1 MNIFKVWGE
10 VALRGAEQVR
20 AKLGGI
26 DQLAQ
31 NAGKKMAQTGQH
43 FVNAGQQ
50 FVGAGQ
56 KMTATGA
63 TLTAGVTAPIA
74 GIGLKSI
81 TAGMDFANAMSKVQ
95 ALSGAAGKDLQSL
108 EDTAKKMGRETS
120 FSATQAADAFGFM
133 ALAGW
138 DTNQMLNAINPV
150 LDLAKAGSM
159 DLAQASDI
167 VTDTMS
173 MFKIQAEEAGHATDV
188 FAFAQS
194 NANTNVEQ
202 MGEAMKYAGA
212 SAASLGMS
220 IEETSSF
227 MMAFANQGIKGSMA
241 GTTMEAMLRDLTAR
255 AEDGKLAINGMNI
268 ELYDQEGNF
277 RGLLPVMQEIEQ
289 ATADLSDEEKRNVL
303 SKYFQQE
310 ALRGVNLSLNEGMDK
325 ISGYNDSLSNN
336 ADAQKKAA
344 GAANEAAKIMG
355 ENTKGAY
362 DELLSKI
369 EAVSIAFAQTMEPAV
384 IWVTE
389 KLGDLATWL
398 ENTDEKTKLMIVGI
412 AGFAAALGPV
422 ILYLGMLTTSFGHL
436 LTAGGKLIQFFTLVN
451 GTTGLTK
458 FGSLLMGL
466 KKAFTAAIWGIRAFS
481 TALFTTPVGWIIL
494 GITAIIAAIYLLW
507 DNWDTVSAWLSE
519 AWEWLKELAMSIFE
533 PIANFISETWTAI
546 KTKTVEIWNAVM
558 DFLRE
563 WGTTILAVFG
573 GPIGLILALV
583 IEHWDA
589 IKEVTIAVWN
599 AVKSWLASVWNA
611 IVSVVK
617 PPILAIYNY
626 LKARWDA
633 AKAVTQAVWN
643 AVKSFMA
650 AAWEWIKQKVITPL
664 MAIYNQIK
672 SRFNQVKSTITS
684 VMNNVKTLIS
694 NAWNNIKKVI
704 SLAVDF
710 VLDAVKTGFK
720 LVRSIIQGD
729 MDGAYKIIKG
739 FSDKWKSAGKGL
751 LEAFTKG
758 IKNGFKKAKDA
769 VTNGLKKIRNLLPFS
784 PAKEGPL
791 SDLDKSGESFFPTF
805 ASRMLSQKGLG
816 KGVATVHKGMNGIYD
831 ALETEVNPSLRPA
844 WATVNPSLRS
854 HIGEA
859 QGVGSPTNVYITVH
873 GNLDSELYD
882 RLMRQ
887 QAQDTKN
894 AFYIRGLRG

>member
-20 AKLGGI
+20 AQLGGI
-26 DQLAQ
+26 DQRA
-31 NAGKKMAQTGQH
+31 AQTGSKMSQVGQR
-43 FVNAGQQ
+43 FINTGQQ
-50 FVGAGQ
+50 FVGAGH

-81 TAGMDFANAMSKVQ
+81 TAGMQFADSMSRVQ
-95 ALSGAAGKDLQSL
+95 ALSGATGKDLNSL
-108 EDTAKKMGRETS
+108 EEMAKRMGRETQ
-120 FSATQAADAFGFM
+120 FSASQAADAMGYM

-138 DTNQMLNAINPV
+138 DTNQMLAGLGPM

-159 DLAQASDI
+159 DLARASDI

-173 MFKIQAEEAGHATDV
+173 MFGLKATEAGHATDV
-188 FAFAQS
+188 FAFAQANS
-194 NANTNVEQ
+194 NTNVEQ
-202 MGEAMKYAGA
+202 LGEAMKYAGA
-212 SAASLGMS
+212 SASSMGMS
-220 IEETSSF
+220 IEETTSF
-227 MMAFANQGIKGSMA
+227 LAAFANQGIKGSMA
-241 GTTMEAMLRDLTAR
+241 GTTMEAMMRDLTSR
-255 AEDGKLAINGMNI
+255 AEDGALAIGDMNI

-277 RGLLPVMQEIEQ
+277 RGLLPIMQEVEQ
-289 ATADLSDEEKRNVL
+289 ATADMSDAERRNAL

-310 ALRGVNLSLNEGMDK
+310 SLRGVNLALNEGMDK
-325 ISGYNDSLSNN
+325 IAGYNDSLSNN
-336 ADAQKKAA
+336 ANATDKAA
-344 GAANEAAKIMG
+344 GAAANQAKIMG

-362 DELLSKI
+362 DSLLSKI

-412 AGFAAALGPV
+412 AGFAAALGPI
-422 ILYLGMLTTSFGHL
+422 ILYLGMLTSSFGHL

-519 AWEWLKELAMSIFE
+519 AWEWLKELAISIFE
-533 PIANFISETWTAI
+533 PIATFISETWTTI
-546 KTKTVEIWNAVM
+546 KTKTVEIWNTVM

-599 AVKSWLASVWNA
+599 TVKSWLASVWNA

-617 PPILAIYNY
+617 PPLLAIYNY
-626 LKARWDA
+626 LKARWDT

-643 AVKSFMA
+643 EVKSFMA

-664 MAIYNQIK
+664 MAIYNEIKRRFDVIK
-672 SRFNQVKSTITS
+672 SVITDVMNAVKSTIS
-684 VMNNVKTLIS
+684 NNWNLAKTLVKT
-694 NAWNNIKKVI
+694 
-704 SLAVDF
+704 AVDF
-710 VLDAVKTGFK
+710 IKDAVKTGFK

-729 MDGAYKIIKG
+729 MSGAVQIIEG
-739 FSDKWKSAGKGL
+739 FVSKWKSAGKGL
-751 LEAFTKG
+751 LDAFTKG
-758 IKNGFKKAKDA
+758 IREGFNKAKDA
-769 VTNGLKKIRNLLPFS
+769 VTGGLKKIRNLLPFS

-816 KGVATVHKGMNGIYD
+816 KGLSTVYDGMGSIREALDGDMNASVTPTWASGIAGVYHGSTARGVNMGGVTVNIYGAD
-831 ALETEVNPSLRPA
+831 RKSARAIVDEVIRALERKTTTAQRSKLR
-844 WATVNPSLRS
+844 
-854 HIGEA
+854 
-859 QGVGSPTNVYITVH
+859 
-873 GNLDSELYD
+873 
-882 RLMRQ
+882 
-887 QAQDTKN
+887 
-894 AFYIRGLRG
+894 